1 MEVKSHP
8 KSVKVLAYYLFFF
21 CSAPIGTTGFS
32 RAGKIC
38 KSVGRAQQTVTF
50 PTCSLFSL
58 LTILPVFV
66 PPFLL
71 FGSPRDGVQQT
82 FSDLFFFSRRPLWPP
97 SSSLSFSSRFTFS
110 SGGLLSPRFAV
121 SLQAIKK
128 LKTVKD
134 SG

>member
-1 MEVKSHP
+1 MEVISHP

-32 RAGKIC
+32 WVEKIC

-66 PPFLL
+66 SPPFLL
-71 FGSPRDGVQQT
+71 FGSPRDGAQQIV
-82 FSDLFFFSRRPLWPP
+82 SDLFFSPVAPSGPLLPL
-97 SSSLSFSSRFTFS
+97 SLSVADS
-110 SGGLLSPRFAV
+110 LSVAEVCFPHALPYLCRR
-121 SLQAIKK
+121 
-128 LKTVKD
+128 
-134 SG
+134 